1 MPKPVKARAR
11 AASGLARSP
20 APAPRSHENR
30 ADAPNRHDQQ
40 VVPWPARHPL
50 LSDRRVVD
58 SDDHV
63 PDGQIRGELREP
75 RARGQ
80 GEPQSG
86 QKEQYE
92 KDNARDRRP
101 CFLVRDQG
109 AHSQTES
116 GERGRADDQDDD
128 ESGEVVREGDAVPE
142 PPDQQYEYLGRCT
155 TTAAIIAQVGSGERR
170 TRFKSPIS
178 RLTTRL
184 MVNMLKQAAITP

>member
-1 MPKPVKARAR
+1 MAALDRIHGTVRCGSIRFVTKHSFSPGPATAHHAEASEGPRRPVRPGAEPSSS
-11 AASGLARSP
+11 AA
-20 APAPRSHENR
+20 SHENR

-142 PPDQQYEYLGRCT
+142 PPDQQYE
-155 TTAAIIAQVGSGERR
+155 
-170 TRFKSPIS
+170 
-178 RLTTRL
+178 
-184 MVNMLKQAAITP
+184 